1 MNPRIVIIGAGAA
14 GVAAATRLIERGYKN
29 LKILE
34 AENRIG
40 GRIHTV
46 PFGANVVDL
55 GAQWCHGEKGNVC
68 YELGSKYNVFDS
80 NSARYERFVL
90 TRSNGEQIPTEQSEK
105 LLGLIWSILETHKHE
120 LTGYRG
126 SLGAFIMGKFRA
138 LLETPEY
145 ADVNNETAYQV
156 LEFFHKFENS
166 IEASDSWFDTSGPGY
181 LHYWECDGDLLL
193 NWRDKGYRTV
203 LEILMKRHP
212 LATSADAINLE
223 DYTHF
228 NKTVANINWTAGP
241 DSLVSI
247 RCTDN
252 SVYDADHVICTISLG
267 VLKERYQT
275 MFTPDLPPI
284 KRNAIQ
290 GLTIGTVNK
299 LFLEF
304 EKPFWPAGWQGLSLI
319 WSAADLE
326 EVRRSPDSW
335 MEDVFGFYIVDYQP
349 NVLCGWISGR
359 NARRMERASDED
371 VRKACIFLLRKFMKN
386 VTIPEPVRFQRT
398 SWYSN
403 PNFRGS
409 YTFRSMT
416 TDLLNTSA
424 SHLAIPLTN
433 SCGMPVVQFA
443 GEATND
449 HYYSTVH
456 GAVETGWRE
465 ANRLIDLYDR
475 LIPPFNHGPKAYV
488 DVLILGA
495 GIAGLGAAKQ
505 LRNSGKSFAI
515 LEAQSSPGGR
525 ISTKALKKHHH
536 SSGGGQKGC
545 QQLLV
550 EAGAQWLHGRQNELH
565 ELAKRNG
572 LLREETSE
580 EGLGEFLR
588 DDGFRIDD
596 HLAKRVDFIVG
607 QILEQCE
614 EFATKG
620 KGGPYPASL
629 EAFLKEQFKKRTET
643 KDFTP
648 EQRVLAQQLLDWHC
662 RFQIIDN
669 SCLHVSDISAKLWGS
684 YSFNGESCQAHI
696 NMRYGFQALVG
707 CLVEEIGAEKIVYN
721 KAICEIRWLDARG
734 KVIVKC
740 TDGTVY
746 CCQHLIVTFSLGVLK
761 DTMDQ
766 LFQPNLPASYTRPI
780 RSIGYGTIDKIFL
793 QFDEPW
799 WGKAEGIQLV
809 WRDDLRK
816 DSHWTRFI
824 SGFDVL
830 SPGPP
835 NTLLGW
841 IGSYGALEMEALNDE
856 QIVSDCVFILE
867 KFTKKK
873 VPKPVNYYCTRWNSN
888 RYIRGSYSF
897 TSVNCDHE
905 QNFMSNLTE
914 TLICNQYDK
923 SGEESRK
930 KDPLPQPL
938 GGSSGQAG
946 GRGVTPMTS
955 TASGNSTSSS
965 NSSNTLTNLSTAGTG
980 NTPKKTGGTTPT
992 KQSVSNTPNK
1002 TQTKQQSVPTST
1014 TTTTTATPTTSSSA
1028 KTAGSSNTNT
1038 TATPVNNNNTP
1049 ASGKAPNSGS
1059 NLTNS
1064 SSAIHTSA
1072 TIHFAGEACHERYFS
1087 TVHGAFLSGME
1098 QAKKLL
1104 VEKKLQSN
1112 Q

>member
-126 SLGAFIMGKFRA
+126 SLGSFLMAKFRA
-138 LLETPEY
+138 LLETAEY
-145 ADVNNETAYQV
+145 KDVNGETAYQV

-212 LATSADAINLE
+212 LPIAVEAINLE

-228 NKTVANINWTAGP
+228 NKTVTNINWTAGP

-252 SVYDADHVICTISLG
+252 TVYDADHVICTISLG
-267 VLKERYQT
+267 VLKDRYQT
-275 MFTPDLPPI
+275 LFTPDLPPI

-299 LFLEF
+299 MFLEF
-304 EKPFWPAGWQGLSLI
+304 EKPFWAKGWQGLSLI
-319 WSAADLE
+319 WNKADLE
-326 EVRRSPDSW
+326 EVRKHRDSW

-349 NVLCGWISGR
+349 NVLCGWISGK
-359 NARRMERASDED
+359 NARRMERSSDED
-371 VRKACIFLLRKFMKN
+371 VRKACMYLLRKFMKGC
-386 VTIPEPVRFQRT
+386 TIPEPVRFQRT
-398 SWYSN
+398 TWYSN

-409 YTFRSMT
+409 YTFRSLT

-433 SCGMPVVQFA
+433 TCGMPVVQFA
-443 GEATND
+443 GEATHD

-515 LEAQSSPGGR
+515 LEAQSFSGGR
-525 ISTKALKKHHH
+525 ISTKTLRKHHGH
-536 SSGGGQKGC
+536 GGGGGAKGC
-545 QQLLV
+545 QLI

-565 ELAKRNG
+565 EVAKRNG

-614 EFATKG
+614 EFAQRPPPVATKAKEAG
-620 KGGPYPASL
+620 KEPATASSSGGTAYPASL
-629 EAFLKEQFKKRTET
+629 EVFLKEQFRKRIE
-643 KDFTP
+643 KDFTA
-648 EQRVLAQQLLDWHC
+648 EQKVLAQQLLDWHC

-696 NMRYGFQALVG
+696 NMRHGFQALVN
-707 CLVEEIGAEKIVYN
+707 CLVEEIGLEKIVYN
-721 KAICEIRWLDARG
+721 KAICEIRWLDAKG

-766 LFQPNLPASYTRPI
+766 LFQPNLPESYTRSI
-780 RSIGYGTIDKIFL
+780 RSIGYGSIDKIFL
-793 QFDEPW
+793 QFDDPW
-799 WGKAEGIQLV
+799 WGRAEGIQLV
-809 WRDDLRK
+809 WRDELRK

-888 RYIRGSYSF
+888 RYIRGSYSY

-905 QNFMSNLTE
+905 KNFMSNLTE
-914 TLICNQYDK
+914 TLTCNQYDK

-930 KDPLPQPL
+930 KQPSP
-938 GGSSGQAG
+938 GPVAKATANSASRADTATTSGS
-946 GRGVTPMTS
+946 VT
-955 TASGNSTSSS
+955 SGNSTGSS
-965 NSSNTLTNLSTAGTG
+965 NSS
-980 NTPKKTGGTTPT
+980 KTT
-992 KQSVSNTPNK
+992 QNK
-1002 TQTKQQSVPTST
+1002 ANQTQTVKASSST
-1014 TTTTTATPTTSSSA
+1014 VSSTTTTTAT
-1028 KTAGSSNTNT
+1028 GSSNSVTVTKT
-1038 TATPVNNNNTP
+1038 TAANV
-1049 ASGKAPNSGS
+1049 GG
-1059 NLTNS
+1059 TNVS
-1064 SSAIHTSA
+1064 TANVSA
-1072 TIHFAGEACHERYFS
+1072 TIHFAGEACHEKYFS
-1087 TVHGAFLSGME
+1087 TVHGAYLSGIE
-1098 QAKKLL
+1098 QAKK
-1104 VEKKLQSN
+1104 VMEQ
-1112 Q
+1112 

>member
-29 LKILE
+29 VKILE

-90 TRSNGEQIPTEQSEK
+90 TRSNGEQIPKERSEK

-126 SLGAFIMGKFRA
+126 SLGSFIMGKFRA

-145 ADVNNETAYQV
+145 ADVNDETAYQV
-156 LEFFHKFENS
+156 LEFFQKFENS

-212 LATSADAINLE
+212 LATAAEAINLE

-247 RCTDN
+247 RCTD
-252 SVYDADHVICTISLG
+252 STVYDADHVICTMSLG

-275 MFTPDLPPI
+275 LFTPDLPPI

-304 EKPFWPAGWQGLSLI
+304 DKPFWAKGWQGLSLI
-319 WSAADLE
+319 WNQADLD
-326 EVRRSPDSW
+326 EVRQMPDSW

-349 NVLCGWISGR
+349 NVLCGWISGK

-371 VRKACIFLLRKFMKN
+371 VRRACMFLLRKFMKGCN
-386 VTIPEPVRFQRT
+386 IPEPVRFQRT
-398 SWYSN
+398 SWYAN

-443 GEATND
+443 GEATHD

-495 GIAGLGAAKQ
+495 GIAGLGAARQ

-515 LEAQSSPGGR
+515 LEAQSVPGGR
-525 ISTKALKKHHH
+525 ISTKALKRHHV
-536 SSGGGQKGC
+536 GGKGC
-545 QQLLV
+545 QLV

-596 HLAKRVDFIVG
+596 QLVKRVDFIVG

-614 EFATKG
+614 EFATRSENDPT
-620 KGGPYPASL
+620 PYPVSL
-629 EAFLKEQFKKRTET
+629 EAYLRDQFRKRTE
-643 KDFTP
+643 KDFTA

-696 NMRYGFQALVG
+696 NMRYGFQALVS
-707 CLVEEIGAEKIVYN
+707 CLIEEIGAEKIVYN
-721 KAICEIRWLDARG
+721 KAICEIRWLDSRS

-740 TDGTVY
+740 TDGTIY

-766 LFQPNLPASYTRPI
+766 LFQPNLPASYSRSI

-793 QFDEPW
+793 QFEERW

-809 WRDDLRK
+809 WRDELRK

-888 RYIRGSYSF
+888 RYIRGSYSY

-914 TLICNQYDK
+914 TLVCNQYDK
-923 SGEESRK
+923 LGEESRK
-930 KDPLPQPL
+930 KECPSSISATPVAA
-938 GGSSGQAG
+938 GNRAGSAA
-946 GRGVTPMTS
+946 TS
-955 TASGNSTSSS
+955 TSNTSGHSTSSS
-965 NSSNTLTNLSTAGTG
+965 NSSNTLTSVPIANLST
-980 NTPKKTGGTTPT
+980 
-992 KQSVSNTPNK
+992 SNTPSKVKSNQATTESLANTPSK
-1002 TQTKQQSVPTST
+1002 CSSSASITVTPSGGSTKGAAQGSSC
-1014 TTTTTATPTTSSSA
+1014 AGSSSA
-1028 KTAGSSNTNT
+1028 KTY
-1038 TATPVNNNNTP
+1038 
-1049 ASGKAPNSGS
+1049 
-1059 NLTNS
+1059 
-1064 SSAIHTSA
+1064 A

-1087 TVHGAFLSGME
+1087 TVHGAYLSGME
-1098 QAKKLL
+1098 QAKKIMMRD
-1104 VEKKLQSN
+1104 QH
-1112 Q
+1112 

>member
-29 LKILE
+29 VKLLE

-90 TRSNGEQIPTEQSEK
+90 TRSNGEQIPKEQSEK

-120 LTGYRG
+120 LTAYRG
-126 SLGAFIMGKFRA
+126 SLGSFLVGKFRA
-138 LLETPEY
+138 LLETAEY
-145 ADVNNETAYQV
+145 ADVNNATAYQV

-212 LATSADAINLE
+212 LPIASEAINLE
-223 DYTHF
+223 EYTHF

-252 SVYDADHVICTISLG
+252 SVYDADHVICTVSLG

-275 MFTPDLPPI
+275 LFTPDLPPI

-304 EKPFWPAGWQGLSLI
+304 EKPFWSPGWQGLSLI
-319 WSAADLE
+319 WDAADLE
-326 EVRRSPDSW
+326 EIRKHRDSW

-349 NVLCGWISGR
+349 NVLCGWISGK
-359 NARRMERASDED
+359 NARRMERASDEE
-371 VRKACIFLLRKFMKN
+371 VRNACLFLLRKFMKN
-386 VTIPEPVRFQRT
+386 CTVPEPVRFQRT
-398 SWYSN
+398 TWYSN
-403 PNFRGS
+403 ANFRGS
-409 YTFRSMT
+409 YTFRSLT

-443 GEATND
+443 GEATHD

-515 LEAQSSPGGR
+515 LEAQSVPGGR
-525 ISTKALKKHHH
+525 ISTKTLRKHHT
-536 SSGGGQKGC
+536 GTGPKGAN
-545 QQLLV
+545 QFV

-565 ELAKRNG
+565 EVAKRNG

-614 EFATKG
+614 EFAQRPPAEGAKEKEKEKNAT
-620 KGGPYPASL
+620 PYPASL
-629 EAFLKEQFKKRTET
+629 EVFLKEQFRKRIE
-643 KDFTP
+643 KDFTA
-648 EQRVLAQQLLDWHC
+648 EQKVLAQQLLDWHC

-696 NMRYGFQALVG
+696 NMRYGFQALVN
-707 CLVEEIGAEKIVYN
+707 CLVEEIGLEKIVYN
-721 KAICEIRWLDARG
+721 KAICEIRWLDGRG
-734 KVIVKC
+734 KVLVKC

-766 LFQPNLPASYTRPI
+766 LFQPNLPESFTRSI

-793 QFDEPW
+793 QFEEPW

-809 WRDDLRK
+809 WRDELRK

-888 RYIRGSYSF
+888 RYIRGSYSY

-905 QNFMSNLTE
+905 KNFMSNITE

-923 SGEESRK
+923 LGEESRK
-930 KDPLPQPL
+930 KKEPTVVPVAVSQATTS
-938 GGSSGQAG
+938 GS
-946 GRGVTPMTS
+946 VTSASSS
-955 TASGNSTSSS
+955 TGSS
-965 NSSNTLTNLSTAGTG
+965 NSSKTTSTITATS
-980 NTPKKTGGTTPT
+980 KKAATATA
-992 KQSVSNTPNK
+992 
-1002 TQTKQQSVPTST
+1002 TST
-1014 TTTTTATPTTSSSA
+1014 TTTATVSSTKSVAKTTTTTTTTSTTAATTATTSSTSSA
-1028 KTAGSSNTNT
+1028 KPSVVSTASTGSSKPK
-1038 TATPVNNNNTP
+1038 TASVAGATGNQTGVR
-1049 ASGKAPNSGS
+1049 S
-1059 NLTNS
+1059 
-1064 SSAIHTSA
+1064 SA
-1072 TIHFAGEACHERYFS
+1072 TIHFAGEACHAKYFS
-1087 TVHGAFLSGME
+1087 TVHGAYLSGME
-1098 QAKKLL
+1098 QAKKVL
-1104 VEKKLQSN
+1104 ELQ
-1112 Q
+1112 

>member
-14 GVAAATRLIERGYKN
+14 GVAAATRLIERGYRN
-29 LKILE
+29 VKILE

-68 YELGSKYNVFDS
+68 YELGSRYNVFDS

-90 TRSNGEQIPTEQSEK
+90 TRSNGEQIPKEQSEK

-120 LTGYRG
+120 LTGFRG
-126 SLGAFIMGKFRA
+126 SLGAFIMAKFRA

-145 ADVNNETAYQV
+145 ADVNGETAYQV

-212 LATSADAINLE
+212 LPTAADAINLE

-275 MFTPDLPPI
+275 LFTPDLPPI

-304 EKPFWPAGWQGLSLI
+304 DKPFWAKGWQGLSLI
-319 WSAADLE
+319 WNQTDLD
-326 EVRRSPDSW
+326 EVRKMPDSW

-349 NVLCGWISGR
+349 NVLCGWISGK

-371 VRKACIFLLRKFMKN
+371 VRRSCMFLLRKFMKGCI
-386 VTIPEPVRFQRT
+386 IPEPVRFQRT
-398 SWYSN
+398 TWYSN

-409 YTFRSMT
+409 YTFRSLT

-433 SCGMPVVQFA
+433 TCGMPVVQFA
-443 GEATND
+443 GEATHD

-495 GIAGLGAAKQ
+495 GVAGLGAAKQ

-515 LEAQSSPGGR
+515 LEAQSMPGGR
-525 ISTKALKKHHH
+525 VSTKALKKHHV
-536 SSGGGQKGC
+536 GAKGQS
-545 QQLLV
+545 QLV

-565 ELAKRNG
+565 EIAKRNG

-596 HLAKRVDFIVG
+596 QLAKKVDFIVG

-614 EFATKG
+614 EFAARAVHDRDAT
-620 KGGPYPASL
+620 YPASL
-629 EAFLKEQFKKRTET
+629 ETFLREQFRKRTE
-643 KDFTP
+643 KEFTA
-648 EQRVLAQQLLDWHC
+648 EQKVLAQQLLDWHC

-696 NMRYGFQALVG
+696 NMRYGFQALVS
-707 CLVEEIGAEKIVYN
+707 CLIEEIGLEKIVYN

-766 LFQPNLPASYTRPI
+766 LFQPNLPASYSRSI

-793 QFDEPW
+793 QFEEPW

-809 WRDDLRK
+809 WRDELRK

-830 SPGPP
+830 SPGPA

-888 RYIRGSYSF
+888 RYIRGSYSY
-897 TSVNCDHE
+897 TSVNCDRE

-923 SGEESRK
+923 LGEESRK
-930 KDPLPQPL
+930 KDTLPSL
-938 GGSSGQAG
+938 SASSVVACSTGIDGSNVRAAG
-946 GRGVTPMTS
+946 MSTCTTS
-955 TASGNSTSSS
+955 SHSTSSS
-965 NSSNTLTNLSTAGTG
+965 NSSNTLTTVPLSSLGSNNNPNKVSSPTVQKTTTESHTSGNATNQSKTPPLSTATTDTTKGT
-980 NTPKKTGGTTPT
+980 P
-992 KQSVSNTPNK
+992 SSN
-1002 TQTKQQSVPTST
+1002 V
-1014 TTTTTATPTTSSSA
+1014 SSS
-1028 KTAGSSNTNT
+1028 S
-1038 TATPVNNNNTP
+1038 
-1049 ASGKAPNSGS
+1049 
-1059 NLTNS
+1059 L
-1064 SSAIHTSA
+1064 TSA

-1087 TVHGAFLSGME
+1087 TVHGAYLSGME
-1098 QAKKLL
+1098 QAKKIMQRD
-1104 VEKKLQSN
+1104 KQ
-1112 Q
+1112 

>member
-90 TRSNGEQIPTEQSEK
+90 TRSNGEQIPKERSEK

-126 SLGAFIMGKFRA
+126 SLGSFIMGKFRA

-145 ADVNNETAYQV
+145 ADVNDETAYQV

-212 LATSADAINLE
+212 LPTAAEAINLE

-241 DSLVSI
+241 DSLVSV

-267 VLKERYQT
+267 VLKERYQSL
-275 MFTPDLPPI
+275 FTPDLPPI

-304 EKPFWPAGWQGLSLI
+304 EKPFWAAGWQGLSLI
-319 WSAADLE
+319 WNQADLE
-326 EVRRSPDSW
+326 EVRKMPDSW

-349 NVLCGWISGR
+349 NVLCGWISGK
-359 NARRMERASDED
+359 NARRMERASDEE
-371 VRKACIFLLRKFMKN
+371 VRRACMFLLRKFMKGCT
-386 VTIPEPVRFQRT
+386 VPEPVRFQRT

-443 GEATND
+443 GEATHD

-465 ANRLIDLYDR
+465 ASRLIDLYDR

-495 GIAGLGAAKQ
+495 GIAGLGAARQ

-515 LEAQSSPGGR
+515 LEAQSVPGGR
-525 ISTKALKKHHH
+525 ISTKALKKHHT
-536 SSGGGQKGC
+536 SGKGGHC
-545 QQLLV
+545 QLV

-565 ELAKRNG
+565 EMAKRNG

-596 HLAKRVDFIVG
+596 QLVKRVDFIVG

-614 EFATKG
+614 EFAARAAA
-620 KGGPYPASL
+620 PERDDAAVYPASL
-629 EAFLKEQFKKRTET
+629 EAFLRDQFRKRTE
-643 KDFTP
+643 KDFSA
-648 EQRVLAQQLLDWHC
+648 EQKVLAQQLLDWHC

-696 NMRYGFQALVG
+696 NMRYGFQALVS
-707 CLVEEIGAEKIVYN
+707 CLIEEIGAEKIVYN
-721 KAICEIRWLDARG
+721 KAICEIRWLDGRG

-740 TDGTVY
+740 TDGTIY
-746 CCQHLIVTFSLGVLK
+746 CCQHLLVTFSLGVLK

-766 LFQPNLPASYTRPI
+766 LFQPNLPVSYSRSI

-793 QFDEPW
+793 QFEEPW

-809 WRDDLRK
+809 WRDELRK

-888 RYIRGSYSF
+888 RYIRGSYSY

-914 TLICNQYDK
+914 TLVCNQYDK
-923 SGEESRK
+923 LGEESRK
-930 KDPLPQPL
+930 KTQSQPQSTPT
-938 GGSSGQAG
+938 AG
-946 GRGVTPMTS
+946 GTRAGSTGTS
-955 TASGNSTSSS
+955 TSTPSGHSTSSS
-965 NSSNTLTNLSTAGTG
+965 NSSNTLTNVQPSSTQRGS
-980 NTPKKTGGTTPT
+980 NTPT
-992 KQSVSNTPNK
+992 KV
-1002 TQTKQQSVPTST
+1002 T
-1014 TTTTTATPTTSSSA
+1014 TVQMAADSLATTA
-1028 KTAGSSNTNT
+1028 SNR
-1038 TATPVNNNNTP
+1038 PPSTP
-1049 ASGKAPNSGS
+1049 ASTPTKSKPPVAGSANVSGS
-1059 NLTNS
+1059 VKP
-1064 SSAIHTSA
+1064 SA

-1087 TVHGAFLSGME
+1087 TVHGAYLSGME
-1098 QAKKLL
+1098 QAKKILL
-1104 VEKKLQSN
+1104 LDQ
-1112 Q
+1112 QQ

>member
-34 AENRIG
+34 AEHRIG

-68 YELGSKYNVFDS
+68 YELGSKYSVFDS

-90 TRSNGEQIPTEQSEK
+90 TRSNGEQIPKEQSEK

-126 SLGAFIMGKFRA
+126 SLGSFIMGKFRA

-145 ADVNNETAYQV
+145 ADVDGETAYQV

-212 LATSADAINLE
+212 LATATEAINLE

-267 VLKERYQT
+267 VLKERYQS

-304 EKPFWPAGWQGLSLI
+304 EKPFWVKGWQGLSLI
-319 WSAADLE
+319 WNKADLE
-326 EVRRSPDSW
+326 EVRKMPDSW

-349 NVLCGWISGR
+349 NVLCGWISGKH
-359 NARRMERASDED
+359 ARRMERASDED
-371 VRKACIFLLRKFMKN
+371 VRRACMFLLRKFMKGC
-386 VTIPEPVRFQRT
+386 TIPEPVRFQRT
-398 SWYSN
+398 AWYSN

-443 GEATND
+443 GEATHD
-449 HYYSTVH
+449 HYFSTVH

-515 LEAQSSPGGR
+515 LEAQSIPGGR
-525 ISTKALKKHHH
+525 ISTKPLKKHHA
-536 SSGGGQKGC
+536 GGKGC
-545 QQLLV
+545 QLV

-565 ELAKRNG
+565 EVAKRNG

-614 EFATKG
+614 EFAARAIHDRDG
-620 KGGPYPASL
+620 MYPASL
-629 EAFLKEQFKKRTET
+629 EAFLREQFRKRTE
-643 KDFTP
+643 KDFSAD
-648 EQRVLAQQLLDWHC
+648 QKVLAQQLLDWHC

-696 NMRYGFQALVG
+696 NMRYGFQALVN
-707 CLVEEIGAEKIVYN
+707 CLIEEIGTEKIVYN
-721 KAICEIRWLDARG
+721 KAICEIRWLDSRG

-766 LFQPNLPASYTRPI
+766 LFQPNLPSSYSRSI

-793 QFDEPW
+793 QFEDAW

-809 WRDDLRK
+809 WRDELRK

-888 RYIRGSYSF
+888 RYIRGSYSY

-905 QNFMSNLTE
+905 HNFMSNLTE
-914 TLICNQYDK
+914 TLVCNQYDK
-923 SGEESRK
+923 LGEESRK
-930 KDPLPQPL
+930 KDTLPPSGTTASASRGSSTPNRG
-938 GGSSGQAG
+938 GGSSKGA
-946 GRGVTPMTS
+946 
-955 TASGNSTSSS
+955 TASGHSTSSS
-965 NSSNTLTNLSTAGTG
+965 NSSNTLTNVPVTNAG
-980 NTPKKTGGTTPT
+980 
-992 KQSVSNTPNK
+992 QSSNSNTPSK
-1002 TQTKQQSVPTST
+1002 PATAVATST
-1014 TTTTTATPTTSSSA
+1014 VATSTNTASSA
-1028 KTAGSSNTNT
+1028 KASSTTNT
-1038 TATPVNNNNTP
+1038 VTSATVSGSKG
-1049 ASGKAPNSGS
+1049 ASGNSS
-1059 NLTNS
+1059 TSNS
-1064 SSAIHTSA
+1064 SSSNSSIYNSA

-1087 TVHGAFLSGME
+1087 TVHGAYLSGME
-1098 QAKKLL
+1098 QAKKLMAD
-1104 VEKKLQSN
+1104 KR
-1112 Q
+1112 

>member
-1 MNPRIVIIGAGAA
+1 MWKDQAGLKDKTLVANRTDEAAEEAVMNPRIVIIGAGAA

-29 LKILE
+29 VKILE

-90 TRSNGEQIPTEQSEK
+90 TRSNGEQIPKERSEK

-126 SLGAFIMGKFRA
+126 SLGSFIMGKFRA

-145 ADVNNETAYQV
+145 ADVNDDTAYQV
-156 LEFFHKFENS
+156 LEFFQKFENS

-212 LATSADAINLE
+212 LATAAEAINLE

-247 RCTDN
+247 RCTD
-252 SVYDADHVICTISLG
+252 STVYDADHVICTMSLG

-275 MFTPDLPPI
+275 LFTPDLPPI

-304 EKPFWPAGWQGLSLI
+304 DKPFWAKGWQGLSLI
-319 WSAADLE
+319 WNQADLD
-326 EVRRSPDSW
+326 EVRQMPDSW

-349 NVLCGWISGR
+349 NVLCGWISGK

-371 VRKACIFLLRKFMKN
+371 VRRACMFLLRKFMKGCN
-386 VTIPEPVRFQRT
+386 IPEPVRFQRT

-443 GEATND
+443 GEATHD

-495 GIAGLGAAKQ
+495 GIAGLGAARQ

-515 LEAQSSPGGR
+515 LEAQSVPGGR
-525 ISTKALKKHHH
+525 ISTKALKRHHV
-536 SSGGGQKGC
+536 GGKGC
-545 QQLLV
+545 QLV

-596 HLAKRVDFIVG
+596 QLVKRVDFIVG

-614 EFATKG
+614 EFATRSENDPT
-620 KGGPYPASL
+620 PYPVSL
-629 EAFLKEQFKKRTET
+629 EAYLRDQFRKRTE
-643 KDFTP
+643 KDFTA

-696 NMRYGFQALVG
+696 NMRYGFQALVS
-707 CLVEEIGAEKIVYN
+707 CLIEEIGAEKIVYN
-721 KAICEIRWLDARG
+721 KAICEIRWLDSRS

-740 TDGTVY
+740 TDGTIY

-766 LFQPNLPASYTRPI
+766 LFQPNLPASYSRSI

-793 QFDEPW
+793 QFEERW

-809 WRDDLRK
+809 WRDELRK

-888 RYIRGSYSF
+888 RYIRGSYSY

-914 TLICNQYDK
+914 TLVCNQYDK
-923 SGEESRK
+923 LGEESRK
-930 KDPLPQPL
+930 KECPSSISATPVAAGNRTAQS
-938 GGSSGQAG
+938 GSSTVG
-946 GRGVTPMTS
+946 
-955 TASGNSTSSS
+955 
-965 NSSNTLTNLSTAGTG
+965 
-980 NTPKKTGGTTPT
+980 
-992 KQSVSNTPNK
+992 
-1002 TQTKQQSVPTST
+1002 
-1014 TTTTTATPTTSSSA
+1014 SSA
-1028 KTAGSSNTNT
+1028 KTY
-1038 TATPVNNNNTP
+1038 
-1049 ASGKAPNSGS
+1049 
-1059 NLTNS
+1059 
-1064 SSAIHTSA
+1064 A

-1087 TVHGAFLSGME
+1087 TVHGAYLSGME
-1098 QAKKLL
+1098 QAKKIMMRD
-1104 VEKKLQSN
+1104 QH
-1112 Q
+1112 

>member
-29 LKILE
+29 VKILE

-90 TRSNGEQIPTEQSEK
+90 TRSNGEQIPKERSEK

-126 SLGAFIMGKFRA
+126 SLGSFIMGKFRA
-138 LLETPEY
+138 LLETAEY
-145 ADVNNETAYQV
+145 ADVNDDTAYQV

-212 LATSADAINLE
+212 LPTATDAINLE

-275 MFTPDLPPI
+275 LFTPDLPPI

-304 EKPFWPAGWQGLSLI
+304 DKPFWAKGWQGLSLI
-319 WSAADLE
+319 WNQTDLD
-326 EVRRSPDSW
+326 EVRKMPDSW

-349 NVLCGWISGR
+349 NVLCGWISGK

-371 VRKACIFLLRKFMKN
+371 VRRACMFLLRKFMKGCT
-386 VTIPEPVRFQRT
+386 VPEPVRFQRT

-433 SCGMPVVQFA
+433 TCGMPVVQFA
-443 GEATND
+443 GEATHD

-525 ISTKALKKHHH
+525 ISTKALKKHHV
-536 SSGGGQKGC
+536 GGKGC
-545 QQLLV
+545 QLV

-565 ELAKRNG
+565 EIAKRNG

-596 HLAKRVDFIVG
+596 HLVKRVDFIVG

-614 EFATKG
+614 EFAARAAG
-620 KGGPYPASL
+620 SDRDASYPVSL
-629 EAFLKEQFKKRTET
+629 EAYLREQFRKRTD
-643 KDFTP
+643 KDFTT
-648 EQRVLAQQLLDWHC
+648 EQKVLAQQLLDWHC

-696 NMRYGFQALVG
+696 NMRYGFQALVS
-707 CLVEEIGAEKIVYN
+707 CLIEEIGMEKIVYN
-721 KAICEIRWLDARG
+721 KAICEIRWLDGRS

-740 TDGTVY
+740 TDGTIY

-766 LFQPNLPASYTRPI
+766 LFQPNLPASYSRSI

-793 QFDEPW
+793 QFEDAW

-809 WRDDLRK
+809 WRDELRK

-888 RYIRGSYSF
+888 RYIRGSYSY

-905 QNFMSNLTE
+905 HNFMSNLTE
-914 TLICNQYDK
+914 TLVCNQYDK

-930 KDPLPQPL
+930 KESFSAINA
-938 GGSSGQAG
+938 SSVVAQTATMRTG
-946 GRGVTPMTS
+946 TS
-955 TASGNSTSSS
+955 TSNTSGHSTSSS
-965 NSSNTLTNLSTAGTG
+965 NSSNTLTSVPIANLST
-980 NTPKKTGGTTPT
+980 N
-992 KQSVSNTPNK
+992 NTPNK
-1002 TQTKQQSVPTST
+1002 VMAIQKTTDSIGGNISNNCSSSASST
-1014 TTTTTATPTTSSSA
+1014 TTPGTKA
-1028 KTAGSSNTNT
+1028 AGSSN
-1038 TATPVNNNNTP
+1038 
-1049 ASGKAPNSGS
+1049 S
-1059 NLTNS
+1059 NVNS
-1064 SSAIHTSA
+1064 SIKTSA

-1087 TVHGAFLSGME
+1087 TVHGAYLSGME
-1098 QAKKLL
+1098 QAKKIMML
-1104 VEKKLQSN
+1104 N
-1112 Q
+1112 QH

>member
-29 LKILE
+29 VKILE

-90 TRSNGEQIPTEQSEK
+90 TRSNGEQIPKERSEK

-126 SLGAFIMGKFRA
+126 SLGSFIMGKFRT

-145 ADVNNETAYQV
+145 ADVNDETAYQV

-212 LATSADAINLE
+212 HPTAVDAINLE

-241 DSLVSI
+241 DSLVSV

-275 MFTPDLPPI
+275 LFTPDLPPI

-304 EKPFWPAGWQGLSLI
+304 DKPFWAKGWQGLSLI
-319 WSAADLE
+319 WNQADLE
-326 EVRRSPDSW
+326 EVRKMPDSW

-349 NVLCGWISGR
+349 NVLCGWISGK
-359 NARRMERASDED
+359 NARRMERASDEE
-371 VRKACIFLLRKFMKN
+371 VRRACMFLLRKFMKGC
-386 VTIPEPVRFQRT
+386 TIPEPVRFQRT

-443 GEATND
+443 GEATHD

-465 ANRLIDLYDR
+465 ASRLIDLYDR

-515 LEAQSSPGGR
+515 LEAQSVPGGR
-525 ISTKALKKHHH
+525 ISTKALKKHHV
-536 SSGGGQKGC
+536 GGSKGC
-545 QQLLV
+545 QLV

-565 ELAKRNG
+565 DVAKRNG

-596 HLAKRVDFIVG
+596 HLVKRVDFIVG

-614 EFATKG
+614 EFAARANGSDRDAAT
-620 KGGPYPASL
+620 YPVSL
-629 EAFLKEQFKKRTET
+629 EAFLREQFRKRTE
-643 KDFTP
+643 KDFTA
-648 EQRVLAQQLLDWHC
+648 EQKVLAQQLLDWHC

-696 NMRYGFQALVG
+696 NMRYGFQALVS
-707 CLVEEIGAEKIVYN
+707 CLIEEIGNEKIVYN
-721 KAICEIRWLDARG
+721 KAICEIRWLDGRG

-740 TDGTVY
+740 TDGTIY

-766 LFQPNLPASYTRPI
+766 LFQPNLPASYSRSI

-809 WRDDLRK
+809 WRDELRK

-888 RYIRGSYSF
+888 RYIRGSYSY

-923 SGEESRK
+923 LGEESRK
-930 KDPLPQPL
+930 KATHAQSASTGN
-938 GGSSGQAG
+938 GGTRAG
-946 GRGVTPMTS
+946 SAATS
-955 TASGNSTSSS
+955 TSNTSGHSTSSS
-965 NSSNTLTNLSTAGTG
+965 NSSNTLTSVQPTSTADSNS
-980 NTPKKTGGTTPT
+980 NTPSKVTTVQMAADSLAASVSNCSNSSSSVSTGTPAKTKGVTGTGGT
-992 KQSVSNTPNK
+992 
-1002 TQTKQQSVPTST
+1002 
-1014 TTTTTATPTTSSSA
+1014 SA
-1028 KTAGSSNTNT
+1028 NVTVK
-1038 TATPVNNNNTP
+1038 P
-1049 ASGKAPNSGS
+1049 
-1059 NLTNS
+1059 
-1064 SSAIHTSA
+1064 SA

-1087 TVHGAFLSGME
+1087 TVHGAYLSGIE
-1098 QAKKLL
+1098 QAKKILL
-1104 VEKKLQSN
+1104 LDQH
-1112 Q
+1112 

>member
-29 LKILE
+29 VKILE

-90 TRSNGEQIPTEQSEK
+90 TRSNGEQIPKERSEK

-145 ADVNNETAYQV
+145 ADVNDDTAYQV

-212 LATSADAINLE
+212 LTTATDAINLE

-275 MFTPDLPPI
+275 LFTPDLPPI

-304 EKPFWPAGWQGLSLI
+304 DKPFWAKGWQGLSLI
-319 WSAADLE
+319 WNQADLE
-326 EVRRSPDSW
+326 EVRKMPDSW

-349 NVLCGWISGR
+349 NVLCGWISGK

-371 VRKACIFLLRKFMKN
+371 VRRACMFLLRKFMKGCT
-386 VTIPEPVRFQRT
+386 VPEPVRFQRT

-433 SCGMPVVQFA
+433 TCGMPVVQFA
-443 GEATND
+443 GEATHD

-525 ISTKALKKHHH
+525 ISTKALKKHHV
-536 SSGGGQKGC
+536 GGKGC
-545 QQLLV
+545 QLV

-565 ELAKRNG
+565 EIAKRNG

-596 HLAKRVDFIVG
+596 HLVKRVDFIVG

-614 EFATKG
+614 EFAVRAS
-620 KGGPYPASL
+620 GGDRDASYPVSL
-629 EAFLKEQFKKRTET
+629 ESYLREQFRKRTE
-643 KDFTP
+643 KDFTA
-648 EQRVLAQQLLDWHC
+648 EQKVLAQQLLDWHC

-696 NMRYGFQALVG
+696 NMRYGFQALVS
-707 CLVEEIGAEKIVYN
+707 CLIEEIGMEKIVYN
-721 KAICEIRWLDARG
+721 KAICEIRWLDGRS

-740 TDGTVY
+740 TDGTIY

-766 LFQPNLPASYTRPI
+766 LFQPNLPASYSRSI

-793 QFDEPW
+793 QFEDAW

-809 WRDDLRK
+809 WRDELRK

-873 VPKPVNYYCTRWNSN
+873 VPKPVNYYCTRWNFN
-888 RYIRGSYSF
+888 RYIRGSYSY

-930 KDPLPQPL
+930 KESFTSITA
-938 GGSSGQAG
+938 SSVVAQTATMRTG
-946 GRGVTPMTS
+946 TS
-955 TASGNSTSSS
+955 TSTTSGHSTSSS
-965 NSSNTLTNLSTAGTG
+965 NSSNTLTSVPISSNLSTN
-980 NTPKKTGGTTPT
+980 NTPSKVMAVQKTAESLVNTPT
-992 KQSVSNTPNK
+992 KSVS
-1002 TQTKQQSVPTST
+1002 SIST
-1014 TTTTTATPTTSSSA
+1014 TTTPSTKGTSTGNSNVSS
-1028 KTAGSSNTNT
+1028 T
-1038 TATPVNNNNTP
+1038 
-1049 ASGKAPNSGS
+1049 
-1059 NLTNS
+1059 
-1064 SSAIHTSA
+1064 IRTSA

-1087 TVHGAFLSGME
+1087 TVHGAYLSGME
-1098 QAKKLL
+1098 QAKKIMML
-1104 VEKKLQSN
+1104 N
-1112 Q
+1112 QQ

>member
-29 LKILE
+29 VKILE

-40 GRIHTV
+40 GRIHSV

-90 TRSNGEQIPTEQSEK
+90 TRSNGEQIPKERSEK

-126 SLGAFIMGKFRA
+126 SLGSFIMGKFRA
-138 LLETPEY
+138 LLETAEY
-145 ADVNNETAYQV
+145 ADVNNDTAYQV

-212 LATSADAINLE
+212 LPTATDAINLE

-275 MFTPDLPPI
+275 LFTPDLPPI

-304 EKPFWPAGWQGLSLI
+304 DKPFWAKGWQGLSLI
-319 WSAADLE
+319 WNQADLD
-326 EVRRSPDSW
+326 EVRKMPDSW

-349 NVLCGWISGR
+349 NVLCGWISGK

-371 VRKACIFLLRKFMKN
+371 VRRACMFLLRKFMKGC
-386 VTIPEPVRFQRT
+386 TIPEPVRFQRT

-433 SCGMPVVQFA
+433 TCGMPVVQFA
-443 GEATND
+443 GEATHD

-525 ISTKALKKHHH
+525 ISTKALKKHHV
-536 SSGGGQKGC
+536 GGKGC
-545 QQLLV
+545 QLV

-565 ELAKRNG
+565 EIAKRNG

-596 HLAKRVDFIVG
+596 HLVKRVDFIVG

-614 EFATKG
+614 EFAARTS
-620 KGGPYPASL
+620 GGDRDASYPVSL
-629 EAFLKEQFKKRTET
+629 EAYLREQFRKRTE
-643 KDFTP
+643 KDFTA
-648 EQRVLAQQLLDWHC
+648 EQKVLAQQLLDWHC

-696 NMRYGFQALVG
+696 NMRYGFQALVS
-707 CLVEEIGAEKIVYN
+707 CLIEEIGMEKIVYN
-721 KAICEIRWLDARG
+721 KAICEIRWLDGRS

-740 TDGTVY
+740 TDGTIY

-766 LFQPNLPASYTRPI
+766 LFQPNLPASYSRSI

-793 QFDEPW
+793 QFEDAW

-809 WRDDLRK
+809 WRDELRK

-888 RYIRGSYSF
+888 RYIRGSYSY

-930 KDPLPQPL
+930 KESLP
-938 GGSSGQAG
+938 A
-946 GRGVTPMTS
+946 VTQSTTMGAASMRTGTS
-955 TASGNSTSSS
+955 TSNTSGHSTSSS
-965 NSSNTLTNLSTAGTG
+965 NSSNTLTCVPIAATSSTHT
-980 NTPKKTGGTTPT
+980 
-992 KQSVSNTPNK
+992 TPNK
-1002 TQTKQQSVPTST
+1002 VVQKTSESLANAPCNSSTVST
-1014 TTTTTATPTTSSSA
+1014 TTTPGTKGTSN
-1028 KTAGSSNTNT
+1028 SN
-1038 TATPVNNNNTP
+1038 V
-1049 ASGKAPNSGS
+1049 
-1059 NLTNS
+1059 NS
-1064 SSAIHTSA
+1064 STKTSA

-1087 TVHGAFLSGME
+1087 TVHGAYLSGME
-1098 QAKKLL
+1098 QAKKIMML
-1104 VEKKLQSN
+1104 N
-1112 Q
+1112 QQ

>member
-29 LKILE
+29 VKILE

-90 TRSNGEQIPTEQSEK
+90 TRSNGEQIPKERSEK

-145 ADVNNETAYQV
+145 ADVNDDTAYQV

-212 LATSADAINLE
+212 MTTATDAINLE

-275 MFTPDLPPI
+275 LFTPDLPPI

-304 EKPFWPAGWQGLSLI
+304 DKPFWAKGWQGLSLI
-319 WSAADLE
+319 WNQADLE
-326 EVRRSPDSW
+326 EVRKMPDSW

-349 NVLCGWISGR
+349 NVLCGWISGK

-371 VRKACIFLLRKFMKN
+371 VRRACMFLLRKFMKGC
-386 VTIPEPVRFQRT
+386 TIPEPVRFQRT

-433 SCGMPVVQFA
+433 TCGMPVVQFA
-443 GEATND
+443 GEATHD

-515 LEAQSSPGGR
+515 LEAQSTPGGR
-525 ISTKALKKHHH
+525 ISTKALKKHHA
-536 SSGGGQKGC
+536 GGKGC
-545 QQLLV
+545 QLV

-565 ELAKRNG
+565 EIAKRNG

-596 HLAKRVDFIVG
+596 HLVKRVDFIVG

-614 EFATKG
+614 EFAARAA
-620 KGGPYPASL
+620 GGDRDASFPVSL
-629 EAFLKEQFKKRTET
+629 ESYLREQFRKRTE
-643 KDFTP
+643 KDFTA
-648 EQRVLAQQLLDWHC
+648 EQKVLAQQLLDWHC

-696 NMRYGFQALVG
+696 NMRYGFQALVS
-707 CLVEEIGAEKIVYN
+707 CLIEEIGMEKIVYN
-721 KAICEIRWLDARG
+721 KAICEIRWLDGRS

-740 TDGTVY
+740 TDGTIY

-766 LFQPNLPASYTRPI
+766 LFQPNLPASYSRSI

-793 QFDEPW
+793 QFEEAW

-809 WRDDLRK
+809 WRDELRK

-888 RYIRGSYSF
+888 RYIRGSYSY

-930 KDPLPQPL
+930 KESFTAITA
-938 GGSSGQAG
+938 SSVVAQSATMRTG
-946 GRGVTPMTS
+946 TS
-955 TASGNSTSSS
+955 TSTTTSGHSTSSS
-965 NSSNTLTNLSTAGTG
+965 NSSNTLTNVPISTSHSA
-980 NTPKKTGGTTPT
+980 NTTPSKTNQKVVESPSNSASSASLKTAPGT
-992 KQSVSNTPNK
+992 KGP
-1002 TQTKQQSVPTST
+1002 PG
-1014 TTTTTATPTTSSSA
+1014 TASDNVSSS
-1028 KTAGSSNTNT
+1028 
-1038 TATPVNNNNTP
+1038 
-1049 ASGKAPNSGS
+1049 
-1059 NLTNS
+1059 
-1064 SSAIHTSA
+1064 IRTSA

-1087 TVHGAFLSGME
+1087 TVHGAYLSGME
-1098 QAKKLL
+1098 QAKKIMML
-1104 VEKKLQSN
+1104 N
-1112 Q
+1112 QQ

>member
-29 LKILE
+29 VKILE

-90 TRSNGEQIPTEQSEK
+90 TRSNGEQIPKERSEK

-126 SLGAFIMGKFRA
+126 SLGSFIMGKFRA

-145 ADVNNETAYQV
+145 ADVNDDTAYQV

-212 LATSADAINLE
+212 LATAADAINLE

-252 SVYDADHVICTISLG
+252 TVYDADHVICTMSLG

-275 MFTPDLPPI
+275 LFTPDLPPI

-304 EKPFWPAGWQGLSLI
+304 DKPFWAKGWQGLSLI
-319 WSAADLE
+319 WNQTDLE
-326 EVRRSPDSW
+326 EVRKMPDSW

-349 NVLCGWISGR
+349 NVLCGWISGK

-371 VRKACIFLLRKFMKN
+371 VRRACMFLLRKFMKGCS
-386 VTIPEPVRFQRT
+386 IPEPVRFQRT
-398 SWYSN
+398 SWYAN

-443 GEATND
+443 GEATHD

-465 ANRLIDLYDR
+465 ASRLIDLYDR

-515 LEAQSSPGGR
+515 LEAQSVPGGR
-525 ISTKALKKHHH
+525 ISTKALKKHHV
-536 SSGGGQKGC
+536 GGKGC
-545 QQLLV
+545 QLV
-550 EAGAQWLHGRQNELH
+550 EAGAQWLHGRQNDLH
-565 ELAKRNG
+565 EIAKRNG

-596 HLAKRVDFIVG
+596 HLVKRVDFIVG

-614 EFATKG
+614 EFAARTDKDAS
-620 KGGPYPASL
+620 YPASL
-629 EAFLKEQFKKRTET
+629 EAYLRDQFRKRTE

-648 EQRVLAQQLLDWHC
+648 EQKVLAQQLLDWHC

-696 NMRYGFQALVG
+696 NMR
-707 CLVEEIGAEKIVYN
+707 
-721 KAICEIRWLDARG
+721 

-740 TDGTVY
+740 TDGTIY

-766 LFQPNLPASYTRPI
+766 LFQPNLPASYTRSI

-793 QFDEPW
+793 QFEEPW

-809 WRDDLRK
+809 WRDELRK

-856 QIVSDCVFILE
+856 QIVSDCLFILE

-888 RYIRGSYSF
+888 RYIRGSYSY

-914 TLICNQYDK
+914 TLVCTQYDK
-923 SGEESRK
+923 LGEESRK
-930 KDPLPQPL
+930 KECASSINASSVVA
-938 GGSSGQAG
+938 GIRAGSSA
-946 GRGVTPMTS
+946 TS
-955 TASGNSTSSS
+955 TSNTSGHSTSSS
-965 NSSNTLTNLSTAGTG
+965 NSSNTLTSVPITNLST
-980 NTPKKTGGTTPT
+980 
-992 KQSVSNTPNK
+992 SNTPSKVMTN
-1002 TQTKQQSVPTST
+1002 Q
-1014 TTTTTATPTTSSSA
+1014 TATESLVNTPSKCSSSA
-1028 KTAGSSNTNT
+1028 SITTTPGGDRGGGNAKGTAQSNSSN
-1038 TATPVNNNNTP
+1038 A
-1049 ASGKAPNSGS
+1049 
-1059 NLTNS
+1059 S
-1064 SSAIHTSA
+1064 SSSKTSA

-1087 TVHGAFLSGME
+1087 TVHGAYLSGME
-1098 QAKKLL
+1098 QAKKIMMRDH
-1104 VEKKLQSN
+1104 Q
-1112 Q
+1112 